1 MSKYSPGRP
10 LNWHAFS
17 EQMGRDFTRERVHTE
32 VLDWI
37 ESDGKNR
44 PWSIACSGGADSV
57 CTVLLLY
64 ALFPSRRGRMH
75 VLHFNHRLRSE
86 ASDNDASF
94 VKDLAGS
101 LEIAFHTSMMALNDK
116 KKVNEAVARAARLKF
131 FKEEIKKIGGS
142 ALFLGHVKEDIAET
156 MLMRL
161 ARGSGTKGLAAPRPV
176 HYHRD
181 GIVHLR
187 PLLNIAKTEIQK
199 YMEENDI
206 PWCVDAS
213 NLQDQFL
220 RNRLRHSVLPAWRE
234 AEERNVDDGVSR
246 ARRYLEEDDQAL
258 DFWLD
263 EVGIKPHSGESYDFS
278 HLMNKP
284 AALLRRML
292 SRWLEAQGLMGTLS
306 REAME
311 NVFSSILNREML
323 RMSAGDKYF
332 IELDKD
338 CLKLVREGNEQKWP
352 PLSVSINSEIFLPH
366 GSHLVSE
373 AIEIDDE
380 LRKSIM
386 DGVYDE
392 SSYAFI
398 QSPDKNAYSSFEV
411 RQWRAGDRYC
421 PLGAPGTS
429 KLQDLFTDRKISVEE
444 RKRLPV
450 VCNDQ
455 DKILWIPGLPPAD
468 SHRIDDFTNSALRLT
483 YTSS

>member
-220 RNRLRHSVLPAWRE
+220 RNRLRNSVLPAWR
-234 AEERNVDDGVSR
+234 
-246 ARRYLEEDDQAL
+246 
-258 DFWLD
+258 
-263 EVGIKPHSGESYDFS
+263 
-278 HLMNKP
+278 
-284 AALLRRML
+284 
-292 SRWLEAQGLMGTLS
+292 
-306 REAME
+306 
-311 NVFSSILNREML
+311 
-323 RMSAGDKYF
+323 
-332 IELDKD
+332 
-338 CLKLVREGNEQKWP
+338 
-352 PLSVSINSEIFLPH
+352 
-366 GSHLVSE
+366 
-373 AIEIDDE
+373 
-380 LRKSIM
+380 
-386 DGVYDE
+386 
-392 SSYAFI
+392 
-398 QSPDKNAYSSFEV
+398 
-411 RQWRAGDRYC
+411 
-421 PLGAPGTS
+421 
-429 KLQDLFTDRKISVEE
+429 
-444 RKRLPV
+444 
-450 VCNDQ
+450 
-455 DKILWIPGLPPAD
+455 
-468 SHRIDDFTNSALRLT
+468 
-483 YTSS
+483 